1 MERLKNLF
9 KTSRPCMQ
17 NIEEYFVSA
26 VLLPLMETE
35 SGLHVLFEV
44 RANHL
49 RRQPGEICFPGGKVE
64 KNELINPRDTAVRE
78 TAEELGIEKNHIEVL
93 GSMNY
98 FFTPPATIIYPYVG
112 LIKEKDIIKPNPAEV
127 EEVFWAPLEQFLKNP
142 PAESSVEVATRY
154 ARDFPFNRVPAS
166 YKEDWHKRWSL
177 PVYFFEYGERFIWG
191 ITARILYYFVTDYYS
206 VNINAVEATLFEGGN

>member
-1 MERLKNLF
+1 MEHIKNLF
-9 KTSRPCMQ
+9 KKRLPGMQ

-26 VLLPLMETE
+26 VLLPLIETE
-35 SGLHVLFEV
+35 RGLHVLFEV

-64 KNELINPRDTAVRE
+64 KHEFIDPQKTAVRE
-78 TAEELGIEKNHIEVL
+78 TAEELGIMKDQVDML
-93 GSMNY
+93 GSLNY

-112 LIKEKDIIKPNPAEV
+112 LIKKKESIMPNPAEV
-127 EEVFWAPLEQFLKNP
+127 DEVFLAPLEHFLKNP

-166 YKEDWHKRWSL
+166 YRNDWNKRWSF
-177 PVYFFEYGERFIWG
+177 PVYFYEYGERFIWG
-191 ITARILYYFVTDYYS
+191 ITARILYYFVSNYYDIERES
-206 VNINAVEATLFEGGN
+206 